1 MAREYIIIKQYMH
14 SAIFPAEC
22 TKEYYKCTAAKR
34 DKEALAADLAANAD
48 ALKKA
53 REAVES
59 VCQRLQKAKA
69 QNVISI
75 LTKRLERL
83 YKKIAVCEAYAPK
96 DYIIRAKKLKDKAE
110 AVRLIEA
117 AGLEKIMADE
127 NGIVW
132 DTPARAF
139 STKYKGNIEIPSNI
153 GY

>member
-1 MAREYIIIKQYMH
+1 MAQEYIIIKQYLH
-14 SAIFPAEC
+14 SAIFPTEC

-34 DKEALAADLAANAD
+34 DKKALAADLADNAE
-48 ALKKA
+48 AMEKA
-53 REAVES
+53 QKAVES

-69 QNVISI
+69 QNIISI

-83 YKKIAVCEAYAPK
+83 YKKIAACEAYAPK
-96 DYIIRAKKLKDKAE
+96 GYVLRAKKLKGKAD
-110 AVRLIEA
+110 ADRLIEA
-117 AGLEKIMADE
+117 AGLEKIMDDE

-132 DTPARAF
+132 DKPGKTF